1 MPKAKARIAR
11 RSPCRKRIPSSLPLS
26 AEAKELLR
34 LTYECDRLHAA
45 ACAMPSHGAI
55 EPDLMPR
62 AKQSAFA
69 RWRGAMERLGDR
81 SEAIAEKLL
90 RHPRKR
96 DVAALLIA
104 AREAPKYRPAI
115 AAAAFS
121 ALCATAA

>member
-1 MPKAKARIAR
+1 MPKATARITR
-11 RSPCRKRIPSSLPLS
+11 SSPCRKGIPSSLPLS

-45 ACAMPSHGAI
+45 ACALPSNGAI

-62 AKQSAFA
+62 AKRSAFA
-69 RWRGAMERLGDR
+69 RWRAAMLRLGDR

-90 RHPRKR
+90 RSPRKR

-104 AREAPKYRPAI
+104 AREAPRHRPTI